1 MSLGLVAIVGSP
13 SVGKSTIFNRIIG
26 EKKSIIEETRGVTR
40 DRIYAHTSWLTKYF
54 DIVDTG
60 GIELENS
67 TFQTQIRMQVEIA
80 INEADVIL
88 FVVDGKLGLNDD
100 DYLVAKMLYKCKKP
114 VILAVNKID
123 DTHLINNIY
132 EFYSL
137 GLGEPIPCSGA
148 HGVGIGEILDKI
160 LEYLNK
166 NEEKQSQLTGL
177 RFSIIGRPNVGK
189 SSLCNAILNENRVIV
204 SNVEGTTR
212 DAVDTKFTRN
222 GKEYVVIDTAGL
234 KKRGK
239 IYEAIDKY
247 AALRALRAIDA
258 SDVCLLVIDGNAGI
272 QEQDK
277 HVVGYAVEAKK
288 AIIIIVN
295 KRDLVK
301 KDNNTMNEFTK
312 EIRKEFKFLDYA
324 PVIYTSAINKL
335 RIDNI
340 FDMLEK
346 VYESYTFQIQTSV
359 LNDIIQEA
367 QMMNETPEFN
377 GGRCR
382 IYYAQQVSSKPLT
395 IALFVNEPTWMHFS
409 YMRYI
414 ENRIRNS
421 FELIGSPINLVLRK
435 RKWWIFLYMDVV
447 LLL

>member
-26 EKKSIIEETRGVTR
+26 ERKSIIEEQRGVTR
-40 DRIYAHTSWLTKYF
+40 DRIYAHTSWLTKSF

-80 INEADVIL
+80 IEEADVIV
-88 FVVDGKLGLNDD
+88 FVVDGKIGLSDD
-100 DYLVAKMLYKCKKP
+100 DHLVARMLYKSQKP

-123 DTHLINNIY
+123 DNHLINNIY
-132 EFYSL
+132 EFYNL
-137 GLGEPIPCSGA
+137 GLGDPIPVSGA
-148 HGVGIGEILDKI
+148 HGVGIGDILDKI
-160 LEYLNK
+160 IEELSK
-166 NEEKQSQLTGL
+166 NEEKETQYTGL
-177 RFSIIGRPNVGK
+177 KFSIIGRPNVGK

-204 SNVEGTTR
+204 SNIEGTTR
-212 DAVDTKFTRN
+212 DAIDTKFIRN
-222 GKEYVVIDTAGL
+222 DKEYVVIDTAGL

-247 AALRALRAIDA
+247 AAIRAMKAIEA
-258 SDVCLLVIDGNAGI
+258 SDVCLLVIDGNEGI
-272 QEQDK
+272 TEQDK
-277 HVVGYAVEAKK
+277 HVVGLAIEAKK

-295 KRDLVK
+295 KWDLVK

-312 EIRKEFKFLDYA
+312 NIRNEFKFLDYA
-324 PVIYTSAINKL
+324 PIIYTSAINKL
-335 RIDNI
+335 RIENI
-340 FDMLEK
+340 FETLEK

-367 QMMNETPEFN
+367 QMMNETPDFN

-421 FELIGSPINLVLRK
+421 FELIGSPINLVLRR
-435 RKWWIFLYMDVV
+435 RK
-447 LLL
+447 

>member
-26 EKKSIIEETRGVTR
+26 EKKSIIEEARGVTR

-67 TFQTQIRMQVEIA
+67 TFQSQIRMQVEIA

-100 DYLVAKMLYKCKKP
+100 DYLVAKMLYKCNKP

-295 KRDLVK
+295 KWDLVK
-301 KDNNTMNEFTK
+301 KDNKTMNEFTK

-435 RKWWIFLYMDVV
+435 RK
-447 LLL
+447 

>member
-40 DRIYAHTSWLTKYF
+40 DRIYAHTSWLTKNF

-67 TFQTQIRMQVEIA
+67 TFQAQIRMQVEIA
-80 INEADVIL
+80 IEEADVIL
-88 FVVDGKLGLNDD
+88 FIVDGKIGLNED
-100 DYLVAKMLYKCKKP
+100 DYLVARMLYKSKKP
-114 VILAVNKID
+114 VVLAVNKID
-123 DTHLINNIY
+123 DSHLINNKY

-137 GLGEPIPCSGA
+137 GLGDPIAVSGA
-148 HGVGIGEILDKI
+148 HGVGIGDILDKI
-160 LEYLNK
+160 VEILSK
-166 NEEKQSQLTGL
+166 NEEKESQLTGL

-204 SNVEGTTR
+204 SNIEGTTR
-212 DAVDTKFTRN
+212 DAIDTKFIRN
-222 GKEYVVIDTAGL
+222 DKEYVVIDTAGL

-247 AALRALRAIDA
+247 AALRALRAIDQ

-272 QEQDK
+272 KEQDK

-312 EIRKEFKFLDYA
+312 QIRKEFKFLDYA
-324 PVIYTSAINKL
+324 PIIYTSAINKL
-335 RIDNI
+335 RIENI
-340 FDMLEK
+340 FETLEK
-346 VYESYTFQIQTSV
+346 VYESYTFQISTSV

-367 QMMNETPEFN
+367 QMMNETPDFN

-395 IALFVNEPTWMHFS
+395 IALFVNDPQFMHFS

-414 ENRIRNS
+414 ENRIRDS

-435 RKWWIFLYMDVV
+435 RK
-447 LLL
+447 

>member
-67 TFQTQIRMQVEIA
+67 TFQSQIRMQVEIA

-100 DYLVAKMLYKCKKP
+100 DYLVAKMLYKFNKP

-295 KRDLVK
+295 KWDLVK

-340 FDMLEK
+340 FDMLEN

-435 RKWWIFLYMDVV
+435 RK
-447 LLL
+447 

>member
-26 EKKSIIEETRGVTR
+26 EKKSIIEEARGVTR

-67 TFQTQIRMQVEIA
+67 TFQSQIRMQVEIA

-100 DYLVAKMLYKCKKP
+100 DYLVAKMLYKCNKP

-295 KRDLVK
+295 KWDLVK

-435 RKWWIFLYMDVV
+435 RK
-447 LLL
+447 